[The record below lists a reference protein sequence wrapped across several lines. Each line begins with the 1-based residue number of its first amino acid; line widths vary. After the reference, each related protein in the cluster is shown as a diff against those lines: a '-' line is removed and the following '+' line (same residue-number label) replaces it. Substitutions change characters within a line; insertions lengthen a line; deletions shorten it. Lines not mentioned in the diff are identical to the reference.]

1 MADRPR
7 RDRNRPVTI
16 LHVARAAGVSKTTV
30 SRYLSGH
37 YHLMSDETRQKIE
50 SAIAA
55 LDYRPNQ
62 MARGLKRGRSGLVG
76 MVVADIANPF
86 TVDVLRGVEDECK
99 RCGMNLLLCN
109 TGNDPEQ
116 ERAYIFMLQ
125 AHRIDGLI
133 INTTGQNNAFLKELA
148 SDRIPIVLMDR
159 KMPEL
164 PFDTVCVDNRQATRA
179 GLMHLLEQG
188 YRRIAWFTEPVGGI
202 SSRTERVGT
211 YRKVMEQH
219 AGQGTGD
226 VFEVN
231 VRVPGE
237 VETLLAKFLSKA
249 AGEAPAVCCANAV
262 VALRVVQGLNT
273 LGVRV
278 PEDVGLVSFDNP
290 DWAGLVY
297 GGITAI
303 EQPTYALGVT
313 AMRRVWARIQAQE
326 EMPPELIELPARL
339 VARGSTVRAA
349 IRPESG

>member
-37 YHLMSDETRQKIE
+37 YHLMSVETRHKIE

-116 ERAYIFMLQ
+116 EREYIFMLQ

-148 SDRIPIVLMDR
+148 HDRTPIVLVDR
-159 KMPEL
+159 KVPAL

-202 SSRTERVGT
+202 SSRAERVSA
-211 YRKVMEQH
+211 YRKVMEQQ
-219 AGQGTGD
+219 AGQGTDD

-237 VETLLAKFLSKA
+237 VETQLAKFLSDT
-249 AGEAPAVCCANAV
+249 AGEARAVCCANAV
-262 VALRVVQGLNT
+262 VALRVVQGLHT

-278 PEDVGLVSFDNP
+278 PEDVGLVAFDNP

-303 EQPTYALGVT
+303 EQPTYALGVA
-313 AMRRVWARIQAQE
+313 AMRRVWARIQAQD

-339 VARGSTVRAA
+339 VARGSTARAA
-349 IRPESG
+349 HLT